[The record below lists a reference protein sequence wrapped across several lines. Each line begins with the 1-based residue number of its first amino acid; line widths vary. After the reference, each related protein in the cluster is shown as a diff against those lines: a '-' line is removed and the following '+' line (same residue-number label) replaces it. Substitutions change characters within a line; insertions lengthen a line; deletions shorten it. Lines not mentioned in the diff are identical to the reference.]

1 MQENK
6 KEIPRKSKVIIQ
18 FVIYLLFA
26 LGPLTG
32 NVILVLFGV
41 LSTEFSVS
49 PSAIPIAI
57 PAFMFPFAITQLFS
71 GAISDIKGRSQVILF
86 GLIIFGIGMT
96 IAAISFSLEMYIIA
110 NVLGGI
116 GFGFVNPV
124 LIALLTDI
132 TPGPN
137 IPPKMGYLGAV
148 ANLGVGLGPII
159 AGQTVV
165 LGWRYLYLIFIVI
178 ILIGVIIIIS
188 LKDISQKSNQK
199 SGMRVFFRHIS
210 QEIRR
215 KVVILLIFSAFLV
228 TQTYLAII
236 TWTSISF
243 TGTVPP
249 DTAGLVVGSAGI
261 TGAISGLIIG
271 NIIKIKGTRIA
282 IITGLI
288 CLFMSILTFLLLG
301 NDPKWSEVRILIFA
315 TIGLIFT
322 GASGGT
328 LLPSIMYYSQILSK
342 ERRGALAGLTT
353 AGQFI
358 GIAFVPIIYDSIYH
372 HGGIQMVYLTVLL
385 ISFLLVLIIAILY
398 ILAKKKVDNP
408 KERL

>member
-1 MQENK
+1 MQKNG
-6 KEIPRKSKVIIQ
+6 KEIPRKGKFIIQ
-18 FVIYLLFA
+18 LVIYLLFA

-96 IAAISFSLEMYIIA
+96 VAAISFSLEMFIVA

-124 LIALLTDI
+124 LIALISDI
-132 TPGPN
+132 TPDPN

-159 AGQTVV
+159 AGQMVV
-165 LGWRYLYLIFIVI
+165 LGWRYLYLIFIII
-178 ILIGVIIIIS
+178 ILIGFIIIIS
-188 LKDISQKSNQK
+188 LKNISQKSYQK
-199 SGMRVFFRHIS
+199 PGMRVFFKHIS

-215 KVVILLIFSAFLV
+215 KVVLLLIFSAFLV
-228 TQTYLAII
+228 SQTYLAII

-271 NIIKIKGTRIA
+271 NIIKLKGVKIA
-282 IITGLI
+282 IVIGLFF
-288 CLFMSILTFLLLG
+288 LFISIIIFLFLG
-301 NDPKWSEVRILIFA
+301 NDPKWSELRILVFA

-322 GASGGT
+322 GGSGGI
-328 LLPSIMYYSQILSK
+328 LLPSIMYYSQTLSK
-342 ERRGALAGLTT
+342 ARRGALAGLTT

-358 GIAFVPIIYDSIYH
+358 GIALVPIIYDLIYH
-372 HGGIQMVYLTVLL
+372 RGGIQMVYLTVLI
-385 ISFLLVLIIAILY
+385 ISFLLVLIIIILY
-398 ILAKKKVDNP
+398 VLAKKVDN
-408 KERL
+408 L

>member
-1 MQENK
+1 MQENR
-6 KEIPRKSKVIIQ
+6 KELPRKNKFIIE

-41 LSTEFSVS
+41 LSAEFSVS
-49 PSAIPIAI
+49 ISAVQIAI

-71 GAISDIKGRSQVILF
+71 GAISDIKGRFQVILF

-96 IAAISFSLEMYIIA
+96 IAAISFSLEIYIVA
-110 NVLGGI
+110 NILGGI

-124 LIALLTDI
+124 LIALITDI
-132 TPGPN
+132 TSGPN
-137 IPPKMGYLGAV
+137 IPTKMGYLGAV
-148 ANLGVGLGPII
+148 ANLGVGFGPII
-159 AGQTVV
+159 AGQMGV

-178 ILIGVIIIIS
+178 VLIGFIIIIS
-188 LKDISQKSNQK
+188 LKSTSQKSNQK
-199 SGMRVFFRHIS
+199 SGMRVFFKHIS

-243 TGTVPP
+243 AGKIPP
-249 DTAGLVVGSAGI
+249 NIIGLVVGSAGI
-261 TGAISGLIIG
+261 TGAITGVIIG
-271 NIIKIKGTRIA
+271 NIIKVKGVKIA
-282 IITGLI
+282 IIMGLI
-288 CLFMSILTFLLLG
+288 FLFISIIIFLLLG
-301 NDPKWSEVRILIFA
+301 NDPKWSEVRILVFA

-328 LLPSIMYYSQILSK
+328 LLPSIMYYSQTLSK

-358 GIAFVPIIYDSIYH
+358 GIALVPIIYDSIH
-372 HGGIQMVYLTVLL
+372 DNGGIQMVYLMVLL
-385 ISFLLVLIIAILY
+385 ISFLLVLIIVILY
-398 ILAKKKVDNP
+398 ILTKKVENP

>member
-1 MQENK
+1 MQENR
-6 KEIPRKSKVIIQ
+6 KELPRKNKFIIE

-41 LSTEFSVS
+41 LSAEFSVS
-49 PSAIPIAI
+49 ISAVQIAI

-71 GAISDIKGRSQVILF
+71 GAISDIKGRFQVILF

-96 IAAISFSLEMYIIA
+96 IAAISFSLEIYIVA
-110 NVLGGI
+110 NILGGI

-124 LIALLTDI
+124 LIALITDI
-132 TPGPN
+132 TSGPN
-137 IPPKMGYLGAV
+137 IPTKMGYLGAV
-148 ANLGVGLGPII
+148 ANLGVGFGPII
-159 AGQTVV
+159 AGQMGV

-178 ILIGVIIIIS
+178 VLIGFIIIIS
-188 LKDISQKSNQK
+188 LKSTSQKSNQK
-199 SGMRVFFRHIS
+199 SGMRVFFKHIS

-215 KVVILLIFSAFLV
+215 KVVILLIFSVFLV

-243 TGTVPP
+243 AGKIPP
-249 DTAGLVVGSAGI
+249 NIIGLVVGSVGI
-261 TGAISGLIIG
+261 TGAITGVIIG
-271 NIIKIKGTRIA
+271 NIIKVKGVKIA
-282 IITGLI
+282 IIMGLI
-288 CLFMSILTFLLLG
+288 FLFISIITFLLLG
-301 NDPKWSEVRILIFA
+301 NDPKWSEVRILAFA

-328 LLPSIMYYSQILSK
+328 LLPSIMYYSQTLSK

-358 GIAFVPIIYDSIYH
+358 GIALVPIIYDSIH
-372 HGGIQMVYLTVLL
+372 DNGGIQMVYLTVLL
-385 ISFLLVLIIAILY
+385 ISFLLVLIIVILY
-398 ILAKKKVDNP
+398 TLTKKVEIP

>member
-1 MQENK
+1 MQEIRKN
-6 KEIPRKSKVIIQ
+6 IPRKSKFIIQ
-18 FVIYLLFA
+18 LVIYLLFG

-49 PSAIPIAI
+49 QSAIPIAI
-57 PAFMFPFAITQLFS
+57 PAFMFPFAIIQLFS

-96 IAAISFSLEMYIIA
+96 VAATSFSLEMYIIA

-124 LIALLTDI
+124 LIALMSDV
-132 TPGPN
+132 TPAPN

-159 AGQTVV
+159 AGQMVV
-165 LGWRYLYLIFIVI
+165 LGWRYLYLIFVII
-178 ILIGVIIIIS
+178 ILIGFILIIS
-188 LKDISQKSNQK
+188 LKNISQNSNQK
-199 SGMRVFFRHIS
+199 SGMRVFFKHLS

-243 TGTVPP
+243 TGTIPP

-271 NIIKIKGTRIA
+271 NIIKLKGVKIA
-282 IITGLI
+282 IVTGLFF
-288 CLFMSILTFLLLG
+288 LFISILTFLLLG
-301 NDPKWSEVRILIFA
+301 NDPKWSEVSVLVFA
-315 TIGLIFT
+315 TMGLIFT
-322 GASGGT
+322 GASGGI
-328 LLPSIMYYSQILSK
+328 LLPSIMYYSQTLSK

-358 GIAFVPIIYDSIYH
+358 GVALVPIIYNLIYH
-372 HGGIQMVYLTVLL
+372 QGGIQMVYLTILM

-398 ILAKKKVDNP
+398 ILAKKVDNP
-408 KERL
+408 

>member
-1 MQENK
+1 MQENR
-6 KEIPRKSKVIIQ
+6 KEIPRKSKFIIE

-49 PSAIPIAI
+49 IDAIPIAI

-71 GAISDIKGRSQVILF
+71 GAISDIKGRFQVILF

-96 IAAISFSLEMYIIA
+96 IAAISFSLEMYVVS

-124 LIALLTDI
+124 LIALLADI
-132 TPGPN
+132 TSGRN
-137 IPPKMGYLGAV
+137 IPAKMGYLGAV
-148 ANLGVGLGPII
+148 ANLGVGFGPII
-159 AGQTVV
+159 AGQMVV
-165 LGWRYLYLIFIVI
+165 LGWRYLYLIFIII
-178 ILIGVIIIIS
+178 ILIGFTIIIS
-188 LKDISQKSNQK
+188 VKNTSQKSNQK
-199 SGMRVFFRHIS
+199 SGMRVFFKHIS

-243 TGTVPP
+243 TGKIPP
-249 DTAGLVVGSAGI
+249 NIAGLVVGSAGI
-261 TGAISGLIIG
+261 TGAITGVIFG
-271 NIIKIKGTRIA
+271 NIIKFKGVKIA
-282 IITGLI
+282 IIMGLI
-288 CLFMSILTFLLLG
+288 FLFISILTFLLLG
-301 NDPKWSEVRILIFA
+301 NDPKWSEIRILVFT
-315 TIGLIFT
+315 TIGLVFT
-322 GASGGT
+322 GAAGGT
-328 LLPSIMYYSQILSK
+328 LLPSIMYYSQTLSK
-342 ERRGALAGLTT
+342 YRRGALAGLTT

-358 GIAFVPIIYDSIYH
+358 GIALVPIMYALIYL
-372 HGGIQMVYLTVLL
+372 HGGIQAVYFTVLL
-385 ISFLLVLIIAILY
+385 ISFLLVLVIVILY
-398 ILAKKKVDNP
+398 ILAKKVDNP
-408 KERL
+408 KEGL